1 MKKSRSRR
9 YEGGEGEEAPA
20 EEEPAAAEEEEPLVE
35 EKPEE
40 AVEPSEKKPRIE
52 DEMCCCCICRCQ
64 GEEDKPYSCCGCF
77 PIKCGLV
84 FIGILTIF
92 ITLALFVEVYWTLLN
107 EYIHWWY
114 VIVGTVCLIP
124 LVVATVFVIRFF
136 TKDQKASR
144 TRFWIAML
152 LAIVSFTLL
161 ALWNLIYFQWVYKYD
176 FVYVGID
183 GLGYTQQPKKGV
195 MVWSLFIGL
204 VFDFIWGYFL
214 CVATKYATCKDGAPE
229 PIDYTGGM
237 GDKMGDMTN
246 MGNNDS

>member
-20 EEEPAAAEEEEPLVE
+20 EEEPPAAEEEEPLVE

-40 AVEPSEKKPRIE
+40 EIEPSEKKPRIE

-64 GEEDKPYSCCGCF
+64 GELDRPYSCCGCF

-84 FIGILTIF
+84 TIGIFTIL

-114 VIVGTVCLIP
+114 VLVATVCLIP
-124 LVVATVFVIRFF
+124 LVVATVFCIRFF
-136 TKDQKASR
+136 SKDQKASR
-144 TRFWIAML
+144 TKMWIAMM

-161 ALWNLIYFQWVYKYD
+161 
-176 FVYVGID
+176 
-183 GLGYTQQPKKGV
+183 
-195 MVWSLFIGL
+195 
-204 VFDFIWGYFL
+204 
-214 CVATKYATCKDGAPE
+214 
-229 PIDYTGGM
+229 
-237 GDKMGDMTN
+237 
-246 MGNNDS
+246 